1 MSLKYHGRWP
11 RAHQQNASRRAR
23 AANRL
28 DRIAL
33 TPGAAAL
40 ALAINTHWVPFL
52 PKASSPHGADGRPA
66 QIADVT
72 LTRRA
77 AGRLKLATI

>member
-1 MSLKYHGRWP
+1 VSLKYHGRWP
-11 RAHQQNASRRAR
+11 RAHQQMPVAARVRPYRANARCSR
-23 AANRL
+23 
-28 DRIAL
+28 
-33 TPGAAAL
+33 L
-40 ALAINTHWVPFL
+40 ALATNTHWVPFL